1 MASLTWT
8 TDGDRRY
15 GERGAHAFGTE
26 RVAQGATRLES
37 GRGAPR
43 IWAVGGGKGGVGKSV
58 ISSNLAAAMA
68 GAGRRCTVIDVDLG
82 GANLHTLLGVSRPRY
97 SLSHLLTG
105 DVSSLADLMVQTSVP
120 NLWLV
125 SGNQALLEMANPTHS
140 QKEML
145 VRQIRGLDVDDVV
158 LDLGAGSAFNVL
170 DFFLLARRGLVV
182 VTPEPTAIENA
193 EHFIRV
199 AFYRSLRE
207 VARRP
212 DVAAVIRQLRENGR
226 ARRLHSAGELIALVR
241 AIDPIAAKLLEE
253 QAQSFAPLL
262 IVNQVQAPEHRG
274 IGPRLAASCRE
285 RLGAAIEFA
294 GSIEADL
301 SVAAAVAR
309 GQPALQAFPL
319 CRFSKHIEALAE
331 RLQREDP
338 EFPREHEV
346 ESGRASR
353 RAAPRRLRGRCLAVP
368 TAAPARSGRA
378 RRLPAPVSRGAGPEP
393 RRHDRADADPQPR
406 SDRERALRP
415 AAARALSQGLPVRIR
430 ARARPARHR
439 RAREVLPRQGPGAGL
454 RKRAARARSET
465 TLARL
470 ARLGLDA

>member
-1 MASLTWT
+1 MASVTWR
-8 TDGDRRY
+8 TDDDRRY
-15 GERGAHAFGTE
+15 GERGAHAPGTKQ
-26 RVAQGATRLES
+26 VAQCAARLES
-37 GRGAPR
+37 ERGSPR

-68 GAGRRCTVIDVDLG
+68 GAGRRCAVIDVDLG

-125 SGNQALLEMANPTHS
+125 SGNQALLDMANPTHS

-145 VRQIRGLDVDDVV
+145 VRQIRGLDVDDVM
-158 LDLGAGSAFNVL
+158 LDLGAGSSLNVL

-199 AFYRSLRE
+199 AFYRSLRD

-212 DVAAVIRQLRENGR
+212 DVAAVIRQLRDNGR

-241 AIDPIAAKLLEE
+241 AIDPTAAKLLEE

-274 IGPRLAASCRE
+274 VGPRLAASCRE

-331 RLQREDP
+331 RLQRGDP
-338 EFPREHEV
+338 ELPREREA

-353 RAAPRRLRGRCLAVP
+353 RAAPGVSADAASPSRPLPPLDPAAPGAYLRQCREALGLSLADMTERTRIRNLDQIERERFDLLPPEPYLKGYLFEYARELGLPNIADVAKCYLAKAPAPGTQGAKPALAPRPRLRGW
-368 TAAPARSGRA
+368 
-378 RRLPAPVSRGAGPEP
+378 RG
-393 RRHDRADADPQPR
+393 
-406 SDRERALRP
+406 
-415 AAARALSQGLPVRIR
+415 
-430 ARARPARHR
+430 
-439 RAREVLPRQGPGAGL
+439 
-454 RKRAARARSET
+454 
-465 TLARL
+465 
-470 ARLGLDA
+470 